1 MRRLVKFFTN
11 LGACLP
17 QFQHPF
23 RSGRYL
29 AQVFGTHVTPRPTT
43 LSARAARCL
52 ANGPLDPLT
61 LMRDVC
67 QVQRLQTDAAE
78 RMAQALLGS
87 HPEFVRLASGHW
99 ALAAAAGTP
108 AAHGILSETL
118 PGTGPATHVPAGRSE
133 QGLGPGR
140 AQTRRAETQAGPAL
154 HDITW
159 AVVDVETT
167 GTRPSGGD
175 RITEIAIAT
184 VRGGEVVEVFSQ
196 LINPE
201 RPIPPYITSLTQI
214 TWEMVRDQP
223 VFRQVADE
231 VQARLQGA
239 VFVAHNAS
247 FDWRFVSEELRRST
261 GRELHGPRLCTV
273 RMARALVPELSR
285 RSLDH
290 VTRHFGI
297 DIEARHRAEGDAVAT
312 ARALQRMLVL
322 AEREGLTDWPALE
335 RHVEGPTARRR
346 RTAADRRRRAFP
358 LPSSEDSSA

>member
-1 MRRLVKFFTN
+1 MKFFTK
-11 LGACLP
+11 LWEGVP
-17 QFQHPF
+17 QYQHPCP
-23 RSGRYL
+23 SKGYL
-29 AQVFGTHVTPRPTT
+29 AQVFGTHVAPRPTT

-52 ANGPLDPLT
+52 AGGPLDPLT
-61 LMRDVC
+61 LMREVC

-87 HPEFVRLASGHW
+87 HPEFVQLASGHW
-99 ALAAAAGTP
+99 ALAASEGAP
-108 AAHGILSETL
+108 ASHGIVTQSL
-118 PGTGPATHVPAGRSE
+118 PGAGLPASVSPATSMPDRRTRGGTGHGLTPRTPPFAVPAL
-133 QGLGPGR
+133 Q
-140 AQTRRAETQAGPAL
+140 
-154 HDITW
+154 DVTW

-184 VRGGEVVEVFSQ
+184 VRQGEVVDVFSQ

-273 RMARALVPELSR
+273 RMARALVPELAR

-297 DIEARHRAEGDAVAT
+297 EIEARHRAEGDAVAT

-322 AEREGLTDWPALE
+322 AEREGLHDWAALE

>member
-1 MRRLVKFFTN
+1 MKFFTK
-11 LGACLP
+11 LLASVP
-17 QFQHPF
+17 QNQHPCL
-23 RSGRYL
+23 SKRYL
-29 AQVFGTHVTPRPTT
+29 ARVFGTHVTPRPTT

-52 ANGPLDPLT
+52 AAGPLDPLT
-61 LMRDVC
+61 LMREVC

-87 HPEFVRLASGHW
+87 HPEFVQLASGHW
-99 ALAAAAGTP
+99 ALKAADAAAGG
-108 AAHGILSETL
+108 HGIVAASRPGSGL
-118 PGTGPATHVPAGRSE
+118 PTQASAGKAAPG
-133 QGLGPGR
+133 QG
-140 AQTRRAETQAGPAL
+140 TRRAQARAEKAPAGPAL

-184 VRGGEVVEVFSQ
+184 VRAGEVVEVYSQ

-223 VFRQVADE
+223 VFRQVADD

-297 DIEARHRAEGDAVAT
+297 EIEARHRAEGDAVAT
-312 ARALQRMLVL
+312 AQALQRMLVL

-346 RTAADRRRRAFP
+346 RSAADRRRRAFP

>member
-1 MRRLVKFFTN
+1 MKFFTK
-11 LGACLP
+11 LLASVP
-17 QFQHPF
+17 QYQHPCL
-23 RSGRYL
+23 SKRYL
-29 AQVFGTHVTPRPTT
+29 ARVFGTHVTPRPTT

-52 ANGPLDPLT
+52 ADGPLDPLT
-61 LMRDVC
+61 LMREVC

-99 ALAAAAGTP
+99 ALTASEGAP
-108 AAHGILSETL
+108 AAHGILAESLSISGL
-118 PGTGPATHVPAGRSE
+118 PAQASAAKTARV
-133 QGLGPGR
+133 QGLGQVGRR
-140 AQTRRAETQAGPAL
+140 AQTRPAQALAWPAL
-154 HDITW
+154 HEITW

-196 LINPE
+196 LVNPE

-297 DIEARHRAEGDAVAT
+297 EIEARHRAEGDAVAT

-335 RHVEGPTARRR
+335 RHVEGPAARRR
-346 RTAADRRRRAFP
+346 QTAADRRRRAFP

>member
-1 MRRLVKFFTN
+1 MKFFTN
-11 LGACLP
+11 LGRTRS
-17 QFQHPF
+17 QYQHPPP
-23 RSGRYL
+23 SNRYL
-29 AQVFGTHVTPRPTT
+29 ARVFGTHVTPRPTT

-52 ANGPLDPLT
+52 ADGPLDPLT
-61 LMRDVC
+61 LMREVC

-78 RMAQALLGS
+78 RMAEALLGS

-99 ALAAAAGTP
+99 ALASAPSAPSAHGVLAEASPEYRAAGRR
-108 AAHGILSETL
+108 ASGQGARGRV
-118 PGTGPATHVPAGRSE
+118 PAT
-133 QGLGPGR
+133 QGPSLR
-140 AQTRRAETQAGPAL
+140 
-154 HDITW
+154 DITW

-184 VRGGEVVEVFSQ
+184 VRQGEVVDVFSQ
-196 LINPE
+196 LVNPE

-223 VFRQVADE
+223 VFRQIAGE
-231 VQARLQGA
+231 VQDRLQGA

-297 DIEARHRAEGDAVAT
+297 DIEARHRAAGDAVAT
-312 ARALQRMLVL
+312 AQALGRMLVL
-322 AEREGLTDWPALE
+322 AEREGLHDWSALE
-335 RHVEGPTARRR
+335 RHVEGPKSRRR
-346 RTAADRRRRAFP
+346 QTAADRRRRAFP